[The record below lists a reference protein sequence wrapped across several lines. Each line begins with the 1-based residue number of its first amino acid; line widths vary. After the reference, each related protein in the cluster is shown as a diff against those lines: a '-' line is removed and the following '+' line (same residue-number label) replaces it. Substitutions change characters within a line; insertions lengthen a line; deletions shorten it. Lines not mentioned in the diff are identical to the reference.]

1 VPAAASC
8 RRTPPSLAG
17 SRFVSRSARRPHRKV
32 TGVRRA
38 VPVVGKST
46 HRDRIDGNAR
56 VFDFSLSPTDTA
68 ELDSLDRTGRTDRA
82 LERTWWSS

>member
-1 VPAAASC
+1 
-8 RRTPPSLAG
+8 
-17 SRFVSRSARRPHRKV
+17 
-32 TGVRRA
+32 
-38 VPVVGKST
+38 VGKST